1 MLSQLGNFF
10 IALGLS
16 ASFIQLFTVILNKGY
31 FKYALIISYMAV
43 IHFLSISLAF
53 LILIYG
59 FIISDF
65 TIQNVLE
72 NSHSL
77 KPMIYKISGSW
88 GSHEGSMLLWCWVM
102 AFYGFL
108 ITINKQ
114 SLKKETKSLIL
125 LFQGFLSFGFVFYLY
140 FLSNPLESSNIL
152 SEEGY
157 GLNPLLQDPGLAFH
171 PPFLYLGYVGLSIVW
186 SFALAGLI
194 RNTINKEWARN
205 IRIWALTSWV
215 FLTIGISLGSWWAY
229 YELGWGGYWFW
240 DPVENVSLIPWIIA
254 TALIHNLL
262 ALEKKEIL
270 INWSVLL
277 SLLGFILSIIGTFIV
292 RSGLITS
299 VHAFASDPTRGIF
312 IILLLFLVTLLS
324 LSIYA
329 KNYIKK
335 QPNVELNFFSKET
348 FLIINNL
355 LLSVIAFTVFLGTI
369 YPLIVETINN
379 NRISVGPPFYNITVI
394 PFAILLA
401 FFSALGPIL
410 AWNQNSIKQLL
421 RNISIPLGLT
431 LIITIA
437 IFFMFEN
444 LSLIIFIGLFSGIW
458 LFLNSLNNLTHIRF
472 QGLNNWAS
480 FFAHSGFAILILGVS
495 ISSSHQNEYEG
506 KLDINNQINFSGY
519 ILKFE
524 SFNEEIVENY
534 ITTKGKFKLSR
545 NDNEFFLYPEKRF
558 YPIEQSQTTEAAI
571 ISSNLSQFYLV
582 LGEQINDKSWVIR
595 IWYKPMIMLIWIGGL
610 FMGIGGLLSLVKR
623 INIKPVKQISF
634 FIMLMFLSGNLFAD
648 NKIQNNED
656 RVTDI
661 SLQIRCM
668 VCQSQ
673 TIDDSDAPL
682 AKDLKQLVR
691 KMVYEGKSNDEIF
704 DFLRSKYGDYILMKP
719 RFNLSNILL
728 WFGPF
733 FIFILGIFAVLKV
746 FKINF
751 RPN

>member
-1 MLSQLGNFF
+1 VLSQLGNFF

-480 FFAHSGFAILILGVS
+480 FFAHSGFAILIVGVS
-495 ISSSHQNEYEG
+495 ISSSLQKEYEG

-582 LGEQINDKSWVIR
+582 LGEQINEKSWVVR

-623 INIKPVKQISF
+623 INIKPAKQISF
-634 FIMLMFLSGNLFAD
+634 FIMLMFLSGNIFAD
-648 NKIQNNED
+648 NKIQSNED

-719 RFNLSNILL
+719 RFNLSNVLL

-733 FIFILGIFAVLKV
+733 FIFIIGIYAVLKV

>member
-31 FKYALIISYMAV
+31 FKYALIISYIAV
-43 IHFLSISLAF
+43 IHFLSISSAF

-186 SFALAGLI
+186 SFALSGLI

-277 SLLGFILSIIGTFIV
+277 SLLGFILSIIGIFIV

-431 LIITIA
+431 LIITIV

-458 LFLNSLNNLTHIRF
+458 LFLNSLNNLTHTRF

-623 INIKPVKQISF
+623 IKIKSAKQISF
-634 FIMLMFLSGNLFAD
+634 FIMLIFLSGNLFAD

-733 FIFILGIFAVLKV
+733 FIFIIGIYAVLKV

>member
-43 IHFLSISLAF
+43 IHFLSISIAF

-335 QPNVELNFFSKET
+335 QPNIELNFFSKET

-534 ITTKGKFKLSR
+534 ITTKGKFKLSK

-623 INIKPVKQISF
+623 INIKPAKQISF

-648 NKIQNNED
+648 NKIQSNED

-733 FIFILGIFAVLKV
+733 FIFIIGIYAVLKV

>member
-1 MLSQLGNFF
+1 VLSQLGNFF

-623 INIKPVKQISF
+623 INIKPAKQISF
-634 FIMLMFLSGNLFAD
+634 FIMLVFLSGNLFAD

-733 FIFILGIFAVLKV
+733 FIFIIGIYAVLKV

>member
-140 FLSNPLESSNIL
+140 FLSNPLETSNIL

-312 IILLLFLVTLLS
+312 IILLLFLVTVLS

-410 AWNQNSIKQLL
+410 AWNHNSIKQLF

-431 LIITIA
+431 LIITIV

-480 FFAHSGFAILILGVS
+480 FFAHSGFAILILGVT

-623 INIKPVKQISF
+623 INIKPAKQISF

-733 FIFILGIFAVLKV
+733 FIFILGIYAVLKV

>member
-410 AWNQNSIKQLL
+410 AWNHNSIKQLF

-623 INIKPVKQISF
+623 INIKPAKQISF

-733 FIFILGIFAVLKV
+733 FIFIIGIYAVLKV

>member
-410 AWNQNSIKQLL
+410 AWNQNSIKQLF

-458 LFLNSLNNLTHIRF
+458 LFLNSLNNLTHTRF

-623 INIKPVKQISF
+623 INIKPAKQISF
-634 FIMLMFLSGNLFAD
+634 FIMIMFLSGNLFAD

-733 FIFILGIFAVLKV
+733 FIFIIGIYAVLKV

>member
-458 LFLNSLNNLTHIRF
+458 LFLNSLNNLAHIRF

-623 INIKPVKQISF
+623 INIKPAKQISF

-719 RFNLSNILL
+719 RFNLSNIFL

-733 FIFILGIFAVLKV
+733 FIFIIGVYAVLKV

>member
-43 IHFLSISLAF
+43 IHFLSISIAF

-140 FLSNPLESSNIL
+140 FLSNPLESSNII

-240 DPVENVSLIPWIIA
+240 DPVENVSLVPWIIA

-335 QPNVELNFFSKET
+335 QPNIELNFFSKET

-369 YPLIVETINN
+369 YPLIIETINN

-410 AWNQNSIKQLL
+410 AWNQNSIKNLL
-421 RNISIPLGLT
+421 RNISIPLALT

-444 LSLIIFIGLFSGIW
+444 LSLIIFIGLFSGVW
-458 LFLNSLNNLTHIRF
+458 LFLNSLNNLAHIRF

-506 KLDINNQINFSGY
+506 KIDITNQINFSGY

-582 LGEQINDKSWVIR
+582 LGEQINDDSWVIR

-623 INIKPVKQISF
+623 IKIKQAKQISF
-634 FIMLMFLSGNLFAD
+634 FIMFMFLSGNLFAND
-648 NKIQNNED
+648 KIQNNED

-661 SLQIRCM
+661 SLQVRCM

-691 KMVYEGKSNDEIF
+691 KMVYEGKSDDEIF
-704 DFLRSKYGDYILMKP
+704 NFLRSKYGDYILMKP
-719 RFNLSNILL
+719 RFNFGNLLL

-733 FIFILGIFAVLKV
+733 FIFIIGIYAVFKV

>member
-437 IFFMFEN
+437 IFFIFKN

-623 INIKPVKQISF
+623 INIKPAKQISF

>member
-43 IHFLSISLAF
+43 VHFLSITLAF

-140 FLSNPLESSNIL
+140 FLSNPLESSNII

-194 RNTINKEWARN
+194 KNTINKEWARN

-240 DPVENVSLIPWIIA
+240 DPVENVSLVPWIIA

-335 QPNVELNFFSKET
+335 QPNIELNFFSKET

-369 YPLIVETINN
+369 YPLIIETINN

-410 AWNQNSIKQLL
+410 AWNQNSIKNLL
-421 RNISIPLGLT
+421 RNISIPLALT

-444 LSLIIFIGLFSGIW
+444 LSLIIFIGLFSGVW
-458 LFLNSLNNLTHIRF
+458 LFLNSLNNLAHIRF

-506 KLDINNQINFSGY
+506 KIDITNQINFSGY

-582 LGEQINDKSWVIR
+582 LGEQINDDSWVIR

-623 INIKPVKQISF
+623 IKIKPAKQISF
-634 FIMLMFLSGNLFAD
+634 FIMFMFLSGNLFAD
-648 NKIQNNED
+648 DKIQNNED

-691 KMVYEGKSNDEIF
+691 KMVYEGKSDDEIF
-704 DFLRSKYGDYILMKP
+704 NFLRSKYGDYILMKP
-719 RFNLSNILL
+719 RFNFGNLLL

-733 FIFILGIFAVLKV
+733 FIFIIGIYAVFKV

>member
-1 MLSQLGNFF
+1 MLLTQLGNFF
-10 IALGLS
+10 IALALS
-16 ASFIQLFTVILNKGY
+16 ASFIQLCTVIFKRGY
-31 FKYALIISYMAV
+31 IRFASIISYMTV
-43 IHFLSISLAF
+43 IHFFSISIAF
-53 LILIYG
+53 LVLIYG
-59 FIISDF
+59 FIVSDF
-65 TIQNVLE
+65 SIQNVLE
-72 NSHSL
+72 NSHTL

-102 AFYGFL
+102 ALYGFL
-108 ITINKQ
+108 ISIYKQ
-114 SLKKETKSLIL
+114 RLSVEIKSLVLI
-125 LFQGFLSFGFVFYLY
+125 FQGFLSFGFVFYLY
-140 FLSNPLESSNIL
+140 FLSNPLKA
-152 SEEGY
+152 SEVISQEGY

-194 RNTINKEWARN
+194 KNSINKDWARS
-205 IRIWALTSWV
+205 IRIWALTSWI
-215 FLTIGISLGSWWAY
+215 FLTAGISLGSWWAY

-254 TALIHNLL
+254 TALLHNLL

-312 IILLLFLVTLLS
+312 IILLLFIVTLLS

-329 KNYIKK
+329 KNYIK
-335 QPNVELNFFSKET
+335 QPNIELNFFSKEI

-410 AWNQNSIKQLL
+410 AWHKNRVKKLL
-421 RNISIPLGLT
+421 LNISLPLSVALIFTFSAILYLKNFSLIFILGL
-431 LIITIA
+431 
-437 IFFMFEN
+437 
-444 LSLIIFIGLFSGIW
+444 FIGLW
-458 LFLNSLNNLTHIRF
+458 LLFCSLMNLVFVRFKGLNS
-472 QGLNNWAS
+472 WAS
-480 FFAHSGFAILILGVS
+480 CCAHSGFAILILGVTF
-495 ISSSHQNEYEG
+495 SSSYQKEYEG
-506 KLDINNQINFSGY
+506 LIQINNNINFSGY
-519 ILKFE
+519 TIKFE
-524 SFNEEIVENY
+524 NIKEEVVENY
-534 ITTKGKFKLSR
+534 LTNRGKFNLS
-545 NDNEFFLYPEKRF
+545 NGNKEFFLYPEKRF

-571 ISSNLSQFYLV
+571 ITQRLSQFYLV
-582 LGEQINDKSWVIR
+582 MGDKINEETWVIR
-595 IWYKPMIMLIWIGGL
+595 IWYKPLIMLIWVGGL
-610 FMGIGGLLSLVKR
+610 FMGLGGLLSLLKR
-623 INIKPVKQISF
+623 IEIRQLKKISF
-634 FIMLMFLSGNLFAD
+634 FIIISIISSNIFA
-648 NKIQNNED
+648 KNNTSSYEN
-656 RVTDI
+656 RVTDL

-691 KMVYEGKSNDEIF
+691 KMVYEGKSDDEIF
-704 DFLRSKYGDYILMKP
+704 KFLSDKYGDYILMKP
-719 RFNLSNILL
+719 RFNLNNLLL
-728 WFGPF
+728 WIGPF
-733 FIFILGIFAVLKV
+733 LVFLVGVFKIFKV
-746 FKINF
+746 FKISF
-751 RPN
+751 KSS

>member
-623 INIKPVKQISF
+623 INIKSAKQISF
-634 FIMLMFLSGNLFAD
+634 FIMLIFLSGNLFAD

>member
-186 SFALAGLI
+186 SFALSGLI

-623 INIKPVKQISF
+623 INIKPAKQISF

-648 NKIQNNED
+648 NKIQSNED

-733 FIFILGIFAVLKV
+733 FIFIIGIYAVLKV

>member
-623 INIKPVKQISF
+623 IKIKSAKQISF
-634 FIMLMFLSGNLFAD
+634 FIMLIFLSGNLFAD

-733 FIFILGIFAVLKV
+733 FIFILGIYAVLKV

>member
-140 FLSNPLESSNIL
+140 FLSNPLESSIIL

-623 INIKPVKQISF
+623 IKIKSAKQISF
-634 FIMLMFLSGNLFAD
+634 FIMLIFLSGNLFAN

>member
-1 MLSQLGNFF
+1 VLSQLGNFF

-623 INIKPVKQISF
+623 IKIKSAKQISF
-634 FIMLMFLSGNLFAD
+634 FIMLIFLSGNLFAD

>member
-437 IFFMFEN
+437 IFFMSEN

-623 INIKPVKQISF
+623 INIKSAKQISF
-634 FIMLMFLSGNLFAD
+634 FIMLIFLSGNLFAD

>member
-410 AWNQNSIKQLL
+410 AWNQNSIKELL

-582 LGEQINDKSWVIR
+582 LGEQINEKSWVIR

-623 INIKPVKQISF
+623 INIKPAKQISF

-733 FIFILGIFAVLKV
+733 FIFIIGIYAVLKV

>member
-10 IALGLS
+10 IALALS
-16 ASFIQLFTVILNKGY
+16 ASFIQMLTVIFNKGY
-31 FKYALIISYMAV
+31 YKYALIISYMSIV
-43 IHFLSISLAF
+43 HFFSISFAF

-77 KPMIYKISGSW
+77 KPLIYKISGSW

-114 SLKKETKSLIL
+114 SLIKETKSLVL
-125 LFQGFLSFGFVFYLY
+125 LFQGFLSLGFVFYLY
-140 FLSNPLESSNIL
+140 FLSNPLVRSKIIA
-152 SEEGY
+152 EEGY

-194 RNTINKEWARN
+194 RNSINKEWARN

-215 FLTIGISLGSWWAY
+215 FLTVGISLGSWWAY

-312 IILLLFLVTLLS
+312 IIFLLFLVTLLS

-335 QPNVELNFFSKET
+335 QPNIELNFFSKET

-355 LLSVIAFTVFLGTI
+355 LLSVVAFTVFLGTI
-369 YPLIVETINN
+369 YPLIVETFNN

-394 PFAILLA
+394 PFAIMLALFSAIGPLLA
-401 FFSALGPIL
+401 WHQS
-410 AWNQNSIKQLL
+410 SIRQLVS
-421 RNISIPLGLT
+421 NISIPFALT
-431 LIITIA
+431 LIVTSIILL
-437 IFFMFEN
+437 IFEK
-444 LSLIIFIGLFSGIW
+444 LSLIFLLGFFSGTW
-458 LFLNSLNNLTHIRF
+458 LLLSSFNNLAYIRF
-472 QGLNNWAS
+472 RGLNNWAS

-495 ISSSHQNEYEG
+495 ISSSYQNEYEG
-506 KLDINNQINFSGY
+506 RLDINDQLNFSGY
-519 ILKFE
+519 NLSFKN
-524 SFNEEIVENY
+524 FNEEIVENY
-534 ITTKGKFKLSR
+534 ITTKGKFELSI
-545 NDNEFFLYPEKRF
+545 NDNKFFLYPEKRF

-571 ISSNLSQFYLV
+571 ISIKLSQIYLV
-582 LGEQINDKSWVIR
+582 MGEQISDKSWVVR

-610 FMGIGGLLSLVKR
+610 FMGIGGLLSLLKR
-623 INIKPVKQISF
+623 IKIKSVKKISLL
-634 FIMLMFLSGNLFAD
+634 IMLIFLSGNIFAD
-648 NKIQNNED
+648 NNVSINEE

-682 AKDLKQLVR
+682 ARDLKQLVR
-691 KMVYEGKSNDEIF
+691 KMVSEGKSDDEIF
-704 DFLRSKYGDYILMKP
+704 DFLSSKYGDYILMKP
-719 RFNLSNILL
+719 RFNLSNLLL
-728 WFGPF
+728 WVGPF
-733 FIFILGIFAVLKV
+733 FILVIGIFIIFKV
-746 FKINF
+746 FKISF
-751 RPN
+751 RSN

>member
-410 AWNQNSIKQLL
+410 AWNQNNIKQLL

-582 LGEQINDKSWVIR
+582 LGEQINEKSWVIR

-623 INIKPVKQISF
+623 IKIKSAKQISF
-634 FIMLMFLSGNLFAD
+634 FIMLIFLSGNLFAD

>member
-582 LGEQINDKSWVIR
+582 LGEQINEKSWVIR

-623 INIKPVKQISF
+623 INIKPAKQISF

-733 FIFILGIFAVLKV
+733 FIFIIGIYAVLKV

>member
-31 FKYALIISYMAV
+31 FKYALIVSYMAV

-410 AWNQNSIKQLL
+410 AWNQNSVKQLL

-480 FFAHSGFAILILGVS
+480 FFAHSGFAILILGVT

-623 INIKPVKQISF
+623 INIKPAKQISF

-733 FIFILGIFAVLKV
+733 FIFIIGIYAVLKV

>member
-43 IHFLSISLAF
+43 VHFLSITLAF

-140 FLSNPLESSNIL
+140 FLSNPLESSNII

-240 DPVENVSLIPWIIA
+240 DPVENVSLVPWIIA

-369 YPLIVETINN
+369 YPLIIETINN

-410 AWNQNSIKQLL
+410 AWNQNSIKNLL
-421 RNISIPLGLT
+421 RNISIPLALT

-444 LSLIIFIGLFSGIW
+444 LSLIIFIGLFSGVW
-458 LFLNSLNNLTHIRF
+458 LFLNSLNNLAHIRF

-506 KLDINNQINFSGY
+506 KIDITNQINFSGY

-623 INIKPVKQISF
+623 IKIKQAKQISF
-634 FIMLMFLSGNLFAD
+634 FIMFMFLSGNLFAND
-648 NKIQNNED
+648 KIQNNED

-661 SLQIRCM
+661 SLQVRCM

-691 KMVYEGKSNDEIF
+691 KMVYEGKSDDEIF
-704 DFLRSKYGDYILMKP
+704 NFLRSKYGDYILMKP
-719 RFNLSNILL
+719 RFNFGNLLL

-733 FIFILGIFAVLKV
+733 FIFIIGIYAVFKV

>member
-186 SFALAGLI
+186 SFALSGLI

-582 LGEQINDKSWVIR
+582 LGEQINEKSWVIR

-623 INIKPVKQISF
+623 INIKPAKQISF

-648 NKIQNNED
+648 NKIQSNED

-733 FIFILGIFAVLKV
+733 FIFIIGIYAVLKV

>member
-431 LIITIA
+431 LIINIA

-623 INIKPVKQISF
+623 IKIKSAKQISF
-634 FIMLMFLSGNLFAD
+634 FIMLIFLSGNLFAD

-704 DFLRSKYGDYILMKP
+704 DFLSSKYGDYILMKP

>member
-102 AFYGFL
+102 AFYGLL

-125 LFQGFLSFGFVFYLY
+125 LFQGFLSFGFVFYLF
-140 FLSNPLESSNIL
+140 FLSNPLESSNIF

-171 PPFLYLGYVGLSIVW
+171 PPFLYLGYVVLSIVW

-495 ISSSHQNEYEG
+495 ISSSLQKEYEG

-582 LGEQINDKSWVIR
+582 LGEQINEKSWVVR

-623 INIKPVKQISF
+623 INIKPAKQISF
-634 FIMLMFLSGNLFAD
+634 FVMLMFLSGNIFAD
-648 NKIQNNED
+648 DKIQSNED

-719 RFNLSNILL
+719 RFNLSNVLL

-733 FIFILGIFAVLKV
+733 FIFIIGIYAVLKV

>member
-43 IHFLSISLAF
+43 IHFLSISIAF

-240 DPVENVSLIPWIIA
+240 DPVENVSLVPWIIA

-410 AWNQNSIKQLL
+410 AWNQNSIKQLF

-444 LSLIIFIGLFSGIW
+444 LSLIILIGLFSGIW

-582 LGEQINDKSWVIR
+582 LGEQINEKSWVIR

-623 INIKPVKQISF
+623 MNIKPAKQISF

-648 NKIQNNED
+648 NKIQSNED

-733 FIFILGIFAVLKV
+733 FIFILGIYAVLKV

>member
-480 FFAHSGFAILILGVS
+480 FFAHSGFAILILGVC

-623 INIKPVKQISF
+623 IKIKSAKQISF
-634 FIMLMFLSGNLFAD
+634 FIMLIFLSGNLFAD
-648 NKIQNNED
+648 NKIKNNED

-682 AKDLKQLVR
+682 AKDLKQLIR

>member
-31 FKYALIISYMAV
+31 FKYALIVSYMAV

-437 IFFMFEN
+437 IFFIFKN

-480 FFAHSGFAILILGVS
+480 FFAHSGFAILILGVT

-623 INIKPVKQISF
+623 INIKPAKQISF

-733 FIFILGIFAVLKV
+733 FIFILGIYAVLKV

>member
-472 QGLNNWAS
+472 QGLNDWAS

-623 INIKPVKQISF
+623 IKIKSAKQISF
-634 FIMLMFLSGNLFAD
+634 FIMLIFLSGNLFAD

-682 AKDLKQLVR
+682 AKDLKQLIR

>member
-157 GLNPLLQDPGLAFH
+157 GLNPLLQDPGLALH

-623 INIKPVKQISF
+623 IKIKSAKQISF
-634 FIMLMFLSGNLFAD
+634 FIMLIFLSGNLFAD

>member
-458 LFLNSLNNLTHIRF
+458 LFLNSLNNLTHTRF

-623 INIKPVKQISF
+623 INIKPAKQISF
-634 FIMLMFLSGNLFAD
+634 FIMIIFLSGNLFAD